1 MAEFFIDLVVFILS
15 LAVLVVIHEFGHF
28 ITAKI
33 FNVYVN
39 EFSIGF
45 GPAIFQK
52 KKDGAETK
60 FSIRAV
66 PLGGYCS
73 LVGESLP
80 EFTEEEY
87 KALSDNDKELV
98 DLYKTV
104 PENRRL
110 DGIARWKRAIIM
122 IAGVFLNFVL
132 AFTLFIGSN
141 ATYKVP
147 TNISNQVDVIE
158 STENVKYLAYEA
170 GWRDEDIIAKASYTI
185 YFYDESGSL
194 INNPKRELECVDE
207 TMNLYRVINDL
218 GKEEYQ
224 PKTEKD
230 KVELIFTTTEDK
242 VINLELKGV
251 KNQIDELNWEKPGI
265 KLLITEYRH
274 YNFGEVMEHSL
285 NDLGE
290 GSIAIVKGLGMM
302 FTPKGFNNVGGVIQ
316 MFQMAS
322 SETAK
327 GISNYLFL
335 WGLISVNLAVFNLLP
350 FPGLD
355 GWHFLVLT
363 IEGITRKD
371 LPKKFKNVMSM
382 IGMILLF
389 ALMIVITF
397 KDIFGLFTF

>member
-60 FSIRAV
+60 FSLRAV

-132 AFTLFIGSN
+132 AFTLFICSN

-147 TNISNQVDVIE
+147 TEISNMADITE
-158 STENVKYLAYEA
+158 STEDKKYLAYEA
-170 GWRDEDIIAKASYTI
+170 GWRDEDVIAKASYTI
-185 YFYDESGSL
+185 YLYDENGSL
-194 INNPKRELECVDE
+194 INNDKREVECVE
-207 TMNLYRVINDL
+207 VTSYLYDIINDL
-218 GKEEYQ
+218 GEKKYQ
-224 PKTEKD
+224 PQTESD
-230 KVELIFTTTEDK
+230 KVQFVFTTTENK
-242 VINLELKGV
+242 VINIELKGV
-251 KNQIDELNWEKPGI
+251 KNQVGTLSWEQPGI
-265 KLLITEYRH
+265 TLLVTKYRH
-274 YNFGEVMEHSL
+274 RNFNEVMKHSIE
-285 NDLGE
+285 DLGE

-302 FTPKGFNNVGGVIQ
+302 FTPEGFNNVGGVIQ

-322 SETAK
+322 EETAK
-327 GISNYLFL
+327 GISNYFFL

-371 LPKKFKNVMSM
+371 LPKKFKNVMTT

-389 ALMIVITF
+389 GLMIVITF
-397 KDIFGLFTF
+397 KDIFGLFI

>member
-15 LAVLVVIHEFGHF
+15 LAVLIVIHEFGHF
-28 ITAKI
+28 ITAKM
-33 FNVYVN
+33 FKVYVN

-80 EFTEEEY
+80 EFTDEEY
-87 KALSDNDKELV
+87 KALSDSDKELV

-132 AFTLFIGSN
+132 AFALFIGSN

-147 TNISNQVDVIE
+147 TNISNQVDVLE
-158 STENVKYLAYEA
+158 STKDNKYIAYEA
-170 GWRDEDIIAKASYTI
+170 GWRDEDVIAKASYTI
-185 YFYDESGSL
+185 YLYDESGSL
-194 INNPKRELECVDE
+194 INNDKKELECVDE
-207 TMNLYRVINDL
+207 TMNLYRVLNDL
-218 GKEEYQ
+218 GEDKYQ
-224 PKTEKD
+224 PKTDKD
-230 KVELIFTTTEDK
+230 RVEFVFTTTEDK
-242 VINLELKGV
+242 VINFELKGV
-251 KNQIDELNWEKPGI
+251 KNPFNELSWEQPSI
-265 KLLITEYRH
+265 TLLVTEYRH
-274 YNFGEVMEHSL
+274 FNFGEVMKYSL
-285 NDLGE
+285 YDLGN

-302 FTPKGFNNVGGVIQ
+302 FTPEGFNNVGGVIQ

-322 SETAK
+322 TETAK
-327 GISNYLFL
+327 GISNYFFL

-355 GWHFLVLT
+355 GWHFLVLA
-363 IEGITRKD
+363 IEGVTRRD
-371 LPKKFKNVMSM
+371 LPKKFKNIMSM

-389 ALMIVITF
+389 GLMIVITF
-397 KDIFGLFTF
+397 KDLFGLFM

>member
-15 LAVLVVIHEFGHF
+15 LAVLIVIHEFGHF
-28 ITAKI
+28 ITAKM
-33 FNVYVN
+33 FKVYVN

-80 EFTEEEY
+80 EFTDEEY
-87 KALSDNDKELV
+87 KALSDSDKELV

-132 AFTLFIGSN
+132 AFALFIGSN

-147 TNISNQVDVIE
+147 TNISNQVDVLE
-158 STENVKYLAYEA
+158 STKDNKYIAYEA
-170 GWRDEDIIAKASYTI
+170 GWRDEDVIAKASYTI
-185 YFYDESGSL
+185 YLYDESGSL
-194 INNPKRELECVDE
+194 INNDKKELECVDE
-207 TMNLYRVINDL
+207 TMNLYRVLNDL
-218 GKEEYQ
+218 GEDKYQ
-224 PKTEKD
+224 PKTDKD
-230 KVELIFTTTEDK
+230 RVEFVFTTTEDK
-242 VINLELKGV
+242 VINFELKGV
-251 KNQIDELNWEKPGI
+251 KNPFNELSWEQPSI
-265 KLLITEYRH
+265 TLLATEYRH
-274 YNFGEVMEHSL
+274 YNFGEVMKYSL
-285 NDLGE
+285 YDLGN

-302 FTPKGFNNVGGVIQ
+302 FTPEGFNNVGGVIQ

-322 SETAK
+322 TETAK
-327 GISNYLFL
+327 GISNYFFL

-355 GWHFLVLT
+355 GWHFLVLA
-363 IEGITRKD
+363 IEGVTRRD
-371 LPKKFKNVMSM
+371 LPKKFKNIMSM
-382 IGMILLF
+382 VGMILLF
-389 ALMIVITF
+389 GLMIVITF
-397 KDIFGLFTF
+397 KDPFGLFM

>member
-15 LAVLVVIHEFGHF
+15 LAVLIVIHEFGHF
-28 ITAKI
+28 ITAKM
-33 FNVYVN
+33 FKVYVN

-80 EFTEEEY
+80 EFTDEEY
-87 KALSDNDKELV
+87 KALSDSDKELV

-132 AFTLFIGSN
+132 AFALFIGSN

-147 TNISNQVDVIE
+147 TNISNQVDVLE
-158 STENVKYLAYEA
+158 STKDNKYIAYEA
-170 GWRDEDIIAKASYTI
+170 GWRDEDVIAKASYTI
-185 YFYDESGSL
+185 YLYDESGSL
-194 INNPKRELECVDE
+194 INNDKKELECVDE
-207 TMNLYRVINDL
+207 TMNLYRVLNDL
-218 GKEEYQ
+218 GEDKYQ
-224 PKTEKD
+224 PKTDKD
-230 KVELIFTTTEDK
+230 RVEFVFTTTEDK
-242 VINLELKGV
+242 VINFELKGV
-251 KNQIDELNWEKPGI
+251 KNPFNELSWEQPSI
-265 KLLITEYRH
+265 TLLATEYRH
-274 YNFGEVMEHSL
+274 YNFGEVMKYSL
-285 NDLGE
+285 YDLGN

-302 FTPKGFNNVGGVIQ
+302 FTPEGFNNVGGVIQ

-322 SETAK
+322 TETAK
-327 GISNYLFL
+327 GISNYFFL

-355 GWHFLVLT
+355 GWHFLVLA
-363 IEGITRKD
+363 IEGVTRRD
-371 LPKKFKNVMSM
+371 LPKKFKNIMSM
-382 IGMILLF
+382 VGMILLF
-389 ALMIVITF
+389 GLMIVITF
-397 KDIFGLFTF
+397 KDLFGLFM

>member
-15 LAVLVVIHEFGHF
+15 LAVLIVIHEFGHF
-28 ITAKI
+28 ITAKM
-33 FNVYVN
+33 FKVYVN

-52 KKDGAETK
+52 KKEGAETK

-80 EFTEEEY
+80 EFTDEEY
-87 KALSDNDKELV
+87 KALSDSDKELV

-132 AFTLFIGSN
+132 AFALFIGSN

-147 TNISNQVDVIE
+147 TNISNQVDVLE
-158 STENVKYLAYEA
+158 STKDNKYIAYEA
-170 GWRDEDIIAKASYTI
+170 GWRDEDVIAKASYTI
-185 YFYDESGSL
+185 YLYDESGSL
-194 INNPKRELECVDE
+194 INNDKKELECVDE
-207 TMNLYRVINDL
+207 TMNLYRVLNDL
-218 GKEEYQ
+218 GEDKYQ
-224 PKTEKD
+224 PKTDKD

-242 VINLELKGV
+242 VINFELKGV
-251 KNQIDELNWEKPGI
+251 KNSFNELSWEQPSI
-265 KLLITEYRH
+265 TLLATEYRH
-274 YNFGEVMEHSL
+274 FNFGEVMKYSL
-285 NDLGE
+285 YDLGN

-302 FTPKGFNNVGGVIQ
+302 FTPEGFNNVGGVIQ

-322 SETAK
+322 TETAK
-327 GISNYLFL
+327 GISNYFFL

-355 GWHFLVLT
+355 GWHFLVLA
-363 IEGITRKD
+363 IEGVTRRD
-371 LPKKFKNVMSM
+371 LPKKFKNIMSM
-382 IGMILLF
+382 VGMILLF
-389 ALMIVITF
+389 GLMIVITF
-397 KDIFGLFTF
+397 KDLFGLFM